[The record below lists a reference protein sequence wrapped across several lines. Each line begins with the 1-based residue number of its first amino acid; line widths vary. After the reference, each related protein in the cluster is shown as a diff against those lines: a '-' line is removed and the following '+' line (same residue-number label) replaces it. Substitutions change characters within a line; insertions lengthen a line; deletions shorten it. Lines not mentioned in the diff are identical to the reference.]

1 MTDAPTTPPSFLGTG
16 WSFPPTFHA
25 GGAALA
31 VVDGPDNVHKSIALL
46 LHTRPGERPMQ
57 ESFGCALDEAL
68 FGELD
73 QQLVNNIQM
82 LIRDAVLHHEPRVAV
97 TDLDVEQSKD
107 DPGVLRIR
115 LGYKIRGE
123 NTRFNLVFPFYLKEA
138 TSVAR

>member
-1 MTDAPTTPPSFLGTG
+1 MTAPRTTPPSFLGTG

-57 ESFGCALDEAL
+57 EDYGCALDEAL

-73 QQLVNNIQM
+73 QQLVNRIQE

-97 TDLDVEQSKD
+97 TGLDVTPDKD
-107 DPGVLRIR
+107 DPGVLRVR
-115 LGYKIRGE
+115 LDYTIRGE
-123 NTRFNLVFPFYLKEA
+123 NTRYNLVFPFYLKEA